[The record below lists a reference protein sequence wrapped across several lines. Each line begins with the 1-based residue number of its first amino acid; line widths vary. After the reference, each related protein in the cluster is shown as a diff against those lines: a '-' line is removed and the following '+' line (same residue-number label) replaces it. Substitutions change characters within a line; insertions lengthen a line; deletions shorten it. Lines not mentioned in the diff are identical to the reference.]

1 MLERDLPIVNKL
13 GLHARASAK
22 VVTLLS
28 GYASL
33 ATLECRGRAVNAKSI
48 MGVMLLAAAQ
58 GSQVRLRLDGPDEI
72 DAMHAAEVLFA
83 RGFDE
88 LESA

>member
-1 MLERDLPIVNKL
+1 MLERELPIINRL
-13 GLHARASAK
+13 GLHARASAR
-22 VVTLLS
+22 VVNLLS

-48 MGVMLLAAAQ
+48 MGVMLLAAGQ
-58 GSQVRLRLDGPDEI
+58 GSRVRLRLEGPDEAE
-72 DAMHAAEVLFA
+72 AMRAAEALFE

>member
-1 MLERDLPIVNKL
+1 MLEQELSIVNKL
-13 GLHARASAK
+13 GLHARASAR

-33 ATLECRGRAVNAKSI
+33 ATLECRGRAVNAKSL
-48 MGVMLLAAAQ
+48 MGVMLLAAGP
-58 GSQVRLRLDGPDEI
+58 GSNVRLKLDGPDEVE
-72 DAMHAAEVLFA
+72 AMSAAKSLFE

>member
-1 MLERDLPIVNKL
+1 MLERELPIVNKL

-22 VVTLLS
+22 VVSLLS
-28 GYASL
+28 GFSSL
-33 ATLECRGRAVNAKSI
+33 ATLECRGRAVNGKSL
-48 MGVMLLAAAQ
+48 MGVMLLAAGQ
-58 GSQVRLRLDGPDEI
+58 GAHVRIKLDGPDEV
-72 DAMHAAEVLFA
+72 DAMRAAESLFQ